1 MKLKSKVLRN
11 PESHFR
17 GAKEP
22 HVANPLGVLVN
33 LKHSHALYFK
43 KSYLFGFRHDT
54 LVSTSI
60 PRVRP
65 ENMKSKHYMQNGLS
79 INQTNNDLSNY

>member
-33 LKHSHALYFK
+33 LKHSHALYF
-43 KSYLFGFRHDT
+43 
-54 LVSTSI
+54 
-60 PRVRP
+60 
-65 ENMKSKHYMQNGLS
+65 
-79 INQTNNDLSNY
+79 